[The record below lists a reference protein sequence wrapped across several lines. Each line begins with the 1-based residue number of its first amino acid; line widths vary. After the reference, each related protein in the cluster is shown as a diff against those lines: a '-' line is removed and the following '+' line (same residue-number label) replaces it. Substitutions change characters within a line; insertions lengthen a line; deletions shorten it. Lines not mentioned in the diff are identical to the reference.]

1 MREMR
6 NGYKILVG
14 KHEEKRPL
22 GRLKRSWEDNI
33 RMDFMDMA
41 WEGGTGFI
49 WLRIGISGEL
59 L

>member
-1 MREMR
+1 LVETK
-6 NGYKILVG
+6 NSYKILVG
-14 KHEEKRPL
+14 TLEGKGAVGRP
-22 GRLKRSWEDNI
+22 RRSWEDNI